1 MTMRH
6 LTFTIQVWGEVYIG
20 LLVCGKI
27 RFEILYKMRNYKFS
41 TQVRL
46 FCAWRSIQNFI
57 RRNFLSD
64 THFKEAEENGSLI
77 DENNCHQNHGV
88 AYKMDQEKLVV
99 GDL

>member
-1 MTMRH
+1 M
-6 LTFTIQVWGEVYIG
+6 W
-20 LLVCGKI
+20 KD

-46 FCAWRSIQNFI
+46 FCAWRAIQNFI
-57 RRNFLSD
+57 RRNFRSD

-77 DENNCHQNHGV
+77 DENNCHQNHEV

-99 GDL
+99 GNL